1 MNVWLITSLILL
13 VTLIPVTIATMRK
26 NALDRLIGM
35 SLGGII
41 ATFCLIAIS
50 VGTGRTIYIDVAMVV
65 AFLSF
70 AGAVAF
76 SRFLERWL

>member
-41 ATFCLIAIS
+41 TTFCLIAIA
-50 VGTGRTIYIDVAMVV
+50 VGTGRSIYIDVAMVV

>member
-1 MNVWLITSLILL
+1 MNAWLITALILL
-13 VTLIPVTIATMRK
+13 IALIPATVATMRK

-35 SLGGII
+35 TLGGII
-41 ATFCLIAIS
+41 ATLCLIAIA
-50 VGTGRTIYIDVAMVV
+50 VGTGRSIYIDVAVVV

-70 AGAVAF
+70 AGGIAF